1 MRALVVYGAPYEN
14 IRVVA
19 GHVADGLRATH
30 QVTVVPVAGA
40 TADLLAEADLLVVGG
55 PTHIRGLSS
64 GVHEL
69 VRIPQSGPML
79 AAAFDTRING
89 HPAVPGRS
97 SRSIARLLMRHGYLM
112 IVSPESFAVTAQGT
126 PLDGEDLR
134 ARRWGAALG
143 IISTFAH
150 AA

>member
-1 MRALVVYGAPYEN
+1 VRALVVYGAPYEN

-19 GHVADGLRATH
+19 GRVADGLRATH
-30 QVTVVPVAGA
+30 EVTVVPVAGA
-40 TADLLAEADLLVVGG
+40 TADLLAETDLLVAGG

-64 GVHEL
+64 GIHEL
-69 VRIPQSGPML
+69 VKVPQSWPVL

-89 HPAVPGRS
+89 GPAVPGRS
-97 SRSIARLLMRHGYLM
+97 SRSIARLLMRHGYLT

-134 ARRWGAALG
+134 ACHWGAALG

>member
-30 QVTVVPVAGA
+30 EVTVVPVAGA
-40 TADLLAEADLLVVGG
+40 TADLLAETDLLVVGG
-55 PTHIRGLSS
+55 PTHVRGLSS
-64 GVHEL
+64 GINDVFKGLEG
-69 VRIPQSGPML
+69 RPEL

-89 HPAVPGRS
+89 GPAVPGRS
-97 SRSIARLLMRHGYLM
+97 SRSIARLLMRHGYLT

-126 PLDGEDLR
+126 PLDGEDTR

>member
-1 MRALVVYGAPYEN
+1 MRALVVYGAPYE
-14 IRVVA
+14 IISVVA

-30 QVTVVPVAGA
+30 QVTVVPVVGV
-40 TADLLAEADLLVVGG
+40 TADLLAEADLLVAGG

-69 VRIPQSGPML
+69 VRIPRSGPTL

-89 HPAVPGRS
+89 GPAVPGRS
-97 SRSIARLLMRHGYLM
+97 SRSIARLLTRHGYLTV
-112 IVSPESFAVTAQGT
+112 VSPESFGVTAQGM
-126 PLDGEDLR
+126 PLDGEDAR
-134 ARRWGAALG
+134 ARHWGAALG

>member
-19 GHVADGLRATH
+19 DHVADGLRGTH
-30 QVTVVPVAGA
+30 EVTVVPAAGA
-40 TADLLAEADLLVVGG
+40 TAGLLAETDLLVAGG

-64 GVHEL
+64 GIHEL
-69 VRIPQSGPML
+69 ARVPQSGPVL

-89 HPAVPGRS
+89 GPAVPGRS
-97 SRSIARLLMRHGYLM
+97 SRSIARLLKRHGYLV
-112 IVSPESFAVTAQGT
+112 IVTPESFGVTALGAL
-126 PLDGEDLR
+126 LDGEDIR

>member
-30 QVTVVPVAGA
+30 QVTVVPVVGV
-40 TADLLAEADLLVVGG
+40 TADLLAEADLLVAGG

-69 VRIPQSGPML
+69 VRIPRSGPTL

-89 HPAVPGRS
+89 GPAVPGRS
-97 SRSIARLLMRHGYLM
+97 SRSIARLLTRHGYLTV
-112 IVSPESFAVTAQGT
+112 VSPESFGVTAQGT
-126 PLDGEDLR
+126 PLDGEDAR
-134 ARRWGAALG
+134 ARHWGAALG